1 MIRTIL
7 CKNTRG
13 FGIKQILILISAFTL
28 FSCVTLSKLFNFPL
42 PFCTTCKIGIIPI
55 LIGCWEHW
63 REYVKY
69 WQRRRSISGTYYHCP
84 FVVSEFLRTD
94 SPFLSS
100 IMEPGTCVTLC
111 VSKGLWLKV
120 PKQELNIR
128 YEKERAGPGALENF
142 TSVKDSVRPGWC
154 SEKLDIARCNSHKDC
169 GSRHQ
174 VQQYMRQSNGT
185 FRVSLPAEPH
195 TRHSRRWCEMCSLL
209 PGSRILTAF
218 FSHPSAPTAPPCQ
231 LLWTCTRSCFLY
243 LILTATRSVG
253 LFPFY
258 RCGNWG
264 MGMGRLSNLRKVVH

>member
-7 CKNTRG
+7 CKNIRG

-55 LIGCWEHW
+55 LKGCWERW
-63 REYVKY
+63 REYVKH
-69 WQRRRSISGTYYHCP
+69 WQRRLSVSGTYYHCP

-100 IMEPGTCVTLC
+100 IMDPGTWVTLC

-120 PKQELNIR
+120 PEQELNIR
-128 YEKERAGPGALENF
+128 CEKERAGPGALETF
-142 TSVKDSVRPGWC
+142 TSVKDSVRPVGAQRNWTLVAVTHTRAVG
-154 SEKLDIARCNSHKDC
+154 LDIRSNKTWN
-169 GSRHQ
+169 
-174 VQQYMRQSNGT
+174 NGT
-185 FRVSLPAEPH
+185 FQVSLPAEPH

-218 FSHPSAPTAPPCQ
+218 FSHPSALPPTAPPCQ
-231 LLWTCTRSCFLY
+231 LLSL
-243 LILTATRSVG
+243 
-253 LFPFY
+253 PFI
-258 RCGNWG
+258 
-264 MGMGRLSNLRKVVH
+264 

>member
-1 MIRTIL
+1 MIRTIS
-7 CKNTRG
+7 CKNIRG
-13 FGIKQILILISAFTL
+13 FGIKQILILISALTL
-28 FSCVTLSKLFNFPL
+28 FSCVTWSKLFNFPL

-69 WQRRRSISGTYYHCP
+69 WQRRLSVSGTYYHCP

-100 IMEPGTCVTLC
+100 IVEPGTRVTLC

-128 YEKERAGPGALENF
+128 YEKERAGPGALETF

-174 VQQYMRQSNGT
+174 VQQHIKQRYVSSFSACRAPHQAPQALVWDVLFAS
-185 FRVSLPAEPH
+185 RVSDSHCFLQPPFSSHCPSLPA
-195 TRHSRRWCEMCSLL
+195 SLL
-209 PGSRILTAF
+209 S
-218 FSHPSAPTAPPCQ
+218 
-231 LLWTCTRSCFLY
+231 LY
-243 LILTATRSVG
+243 LVLTLYQILLP
-253 LFPFY
+253 LFSPY
-258 RCGNWG
+258 
-264 MGMGRLSNLRKVVH
+264 SNPLCRVVSILQMWKLRHGHGEIK